1 MEKISGKKLWEK
13 ISYKKIS
20 YKKKLSLSYSVIILT
35 ACTAMGILSVR
46 SVKAEADSQQ
56 RMMAASL
63 AWEAGSKL
71 NEAMQKVSWAVGQLA
86 VDTQLQHVL
95 GRESESY
102 YQQWIDFRD
111 ILTPKL
117 RLLTLQ
123 AQEAESFI
131 IYTENEMLNH
141 SKDNILPVF
150 RIERKKWFDRAQR
163 EKRMFWVTEGNRLLG
178 IYQIYMPAE
187 SAPKAFLV
195 VTLYPEQILDDEGG
209 WNQQWDFLLRN
220 AEGEAVLFS
229 REGAGKGAEH
239 FMASYCLYNDWE
251 LELFLGKKN
260 LSGCSLETLFFTG
273 IIAICALG
281 LLGLSTHLFSDM
293 FSRRLIELNQAMKQV
308 IHGNRQVAL
317 WDDSGDEVGQLTE
330 TFNSMMGEINHLI
343 EDVLKNRIARREAEL
358 AALRTQ
364 IKPHFLYNALSIINW
379 MAIRGE
385 YEDISLVAT
394 SISDYYRTML
404 NGGQEQT
411 TLGDE
416 LRNVQSYLTIQTIAH
431 GDGFVVEYEVEEG
444 LKDCEMINMILQP
457 FAENAVR
464 HGIDKRKKEYGGWIR
479 IRAERKERDLAIEI
493 EDNGPGMDEAC
504 LGRLREG
511 LAGNKDR
518 GGYGIRN
525 VQERIRFRE
534 GEPYG
539 VYLFSQEGV
548 GTKACI
554 RYPYRKKD
562 RNTIEEKKR
571 KKP

>member
-1 MEKISGKKLWEK
+1 MEKIGGKAPW
-13 ISYKKIS
+13 KKIS
-20 YKKKLSLSYSVIILT
+20 YKTKLSLSYSVIILT
-35 ACTAMGILSVR
+35 ACMAMGILSVR
-46 SVKAEADSQQ
+46 SVKAEADHQQ
-56 RMMAASL
+56 RMTSASL

-71 NEAMQKVSWAVGQLA
+71 NEAMQKVSWAVGQTA
-86 VDTQLQHVL
+86 VDTQLKQVL

-141 SKDNILPVF
+141 SKDNILPVSL
-150 RIERKKWFDRAQR
+150 IEGKIWFEEAKK
-163 EKRMFWVTEGNRLLG
+163 ESRMFWATEGDRLLG
-178 IYQIYMPAE
+178 IYHLYMPADT
-187 SAPKAFLV
+187 APEAFLV
-195 VTLYPEQILDDEGG
+195 VTLYPADILDDEGG
-209 WNQQWDFLLRN
+209 WNRQWEFLLRN
-220 AEGEAVLFS
+220 GEGKTVLCS
-229 REGAGKGAEH
+229 RDGVENTKSADR
-239 FMASYCLYNDWE
+239 FLSSYQLCNGWE
-251 LELFLGKKN
+251 LELFFEKRN

-273 IIAICALG
+273 IIAACALG

-293 FSRRLIELNQAMKQV
+293 FSRRLVELNQAMQQV
-308 IHGNRQVAL
+308 IHGNRQVVL
-317 WDDSGDEVGQLTE
+317 WDDSGDEIGQLTG
-330 TFNSMMGEINHLI
+330 TFNMMMGEINHLI
-343 EDVLKNRIARREAEL
+343 EDVLENKIARREAEL

-364 IKPHFLYNALSIINW
+364 IKPHFLYNALSTINW

-404 NGGQEQT
+404 NGGQEMT

-431 GDGFVVEYEVEEG
+431 GDSFVVEYETEEG

-479 IRAERKERDLAIEI
+479 IRAEKKEGDLMIEI

-504 LGRLREG
+504 LNRLREG
-511 LAGNKDR
+511 IAGTGEK

-539 VYLFSQEGV
+539 VYLSGRAGL
-548 GTKACI
+548 GTKVCI
-554 RYPYRKKD
+554 RYPYRKRRKVM
-562 RNTIEEKKR
+562 TEEKKR